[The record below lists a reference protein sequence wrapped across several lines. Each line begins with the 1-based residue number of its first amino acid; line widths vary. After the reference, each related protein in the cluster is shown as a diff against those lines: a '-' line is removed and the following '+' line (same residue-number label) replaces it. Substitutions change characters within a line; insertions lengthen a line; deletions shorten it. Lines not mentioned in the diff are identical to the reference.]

1 MSSEEIKTPS
11 RRGLWTAAIAAVL
24 LGSVVVGYGF
34 MDRAQSKQEV
44 VQWTNTQTTPT
55 VALAQLTPAS
65 PHQIVTLPGNIQ
77 PYNRAALFARVN
89 GYVKTWDHDIGSPV
103 KAGQVLATIDAP
115 DLDQQLS
122 QANATLASVKANE
135 HFATL
140 TANRNNILVQKQI
153 VAQQLADQT
162 SADATAKKAVVD
174 ANEANVRQ
182 LEAMQSF
189 KTLSAPFDGV
199 VTARNVELGQLI
211 NSGGSGLPLFEVSDL
226 HRVRIFVQV
235 PQAFSGGLAV
245 GMKATFEMPQYPGVQ
260 FDATLSHVS
269 KSINATSHSM
279 QVELQADNTAGKFY
293 GGSYCNVHF
302 QVPTEVNLVTIPSTA
317 LVTGNQGTQVA
328 TLDANNKV
336 VLKNVQLGRDLGDA
350 VEVIAGLTPADR
362 VINNPPETLTAG
374 DTVRV
379 AAATPQ
385 AGAQGS
391 APNPQATAQPSA
403 SNSQPAASSSPQPAP
418 QPSSSKSQAAVPAPA
433 SKTSQQ

>member
-1 MSSEEIKTPS
+1 MPSEDIKAPGRKS
-11 RRGLWTAAIAAVL
+11 LLTAAAAAVL
-24 LGSVVVGYGF
+24 MAGIVLSYGF
-34 MDRAQSKQEV
+34 VDRAESKQEV
-44 VQWTNTQTTPT
+44 VQWTTAHATPT
-55 VALAQLTPAS
+55 VALAQPIPGS
-65 PHQIVTLPGNIQ
+65 PHQTLTLPGNIQ
-77 PYNRAALFARVN
+77 PFNKAAIYARVN
-89 GYVKTWDHDIGSPV
+89 GYVKGWDHDIGSAV
-103 KAGQVLATIDAP
+103 KAGQVLATVDAP
-115 DLDQQLS
+115 DLDQQLG
-122 QANATLASVKANE
+122 QAKATLASVRAN
-135 HFATL
+135 HQIASL
-140 TANRNNILVQKQI
+140 TANRNNILLQKQI

-162 SADATAKKAVVD
+162 DADAKAKEAVVD

-189 KTLSAPFDGV
+189 KTLAAPFDGV

-350 VEVIAGLTPADR
+350 VEVIAGLTPSDR
-362 VINNPPETLTAG
+362 IINNPPETLTAG
-374 DTVRV
+374 DAVRV

-385 AGAQGS
+385 PA
-391 APNPQATAQPSA
+391 APASSPKPQAAAQSSA
-403 SNSQPAASSSPQPAP
+403 SNSQPAASPSPQPAP
-418 QPSSSKSQAAVPAPA
+418 QPSSSNSQAAAPA